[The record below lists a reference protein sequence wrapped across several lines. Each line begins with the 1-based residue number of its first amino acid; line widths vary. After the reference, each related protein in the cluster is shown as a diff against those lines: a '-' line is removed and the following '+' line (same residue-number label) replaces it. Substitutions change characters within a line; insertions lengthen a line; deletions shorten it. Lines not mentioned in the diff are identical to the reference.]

1 MNEKHL
7 YYLVC
12 IYSFLQA
19 VQSKIE
25 KAWCP
30 WNPVIA
36 AVSHVLLCPFC
47 FYILQDSKMM
57 VLAASTAAAD
67 AQPGLGG
74 KWMSGA
80 AGASG
85 VEL

>member
-1 MNEKHL
+1 
-7 YYLVC
+7 
-12 IYSFLQA
+12 
-19 VQSKIE
+19 
-25 KAWCP
+25 
-30 WNPVIA
+30 
-36 AVSHVLLCPFC
+36 
-47 FYILQDSKMM
+47 MM